1 MINQN
6 RYVKI
11 VSGVGAGAAVA
22 QRRLILRLIT
32 QNNIIPPGIVAEF
45 SSPEAVG
52 AYFGTQTEEYK
63 RAQAYFSFIS
73 KSIRSPGLISFAR
86 WVNSAIAPVISG
98 DATPKSMGAFTAV
111 SNGSINF
118 DIDGV
123 SVLVSGISLTGATD
137 FSNVASLIQ
146 TALNAD
152 ANLQLKT
159 ATVTYMAVT
168 QQFIFNGGV
177 TGSGVVKVGTAPG
190 TDLGAILGWNTSGAV
205 ASPGQAADT
214 PDQAVAK
221 SAGISNNFGSFA
233 FVTPATA
240 LTNSDIETIAAW
252 NHSQNNMYM
261 YLTRTTIANMA
272 ALYAL
277 VKGYSGCALNIVGIV
292 DDFIEQSAG
301 EILSATDY
309 ESVNATQNYM
319 YYQFPNRNTTVSD
332 DTVADQCDLNRC
344 NYIGVTQTAGQQLAF
359 FQRGVLCGGSQ
370 AAVDMNTYANE
381 MWLKSAISA
390 RVLQAFLSMP
400 SISTDVDGQA
410 SLLAVIQDVLDK
422 AKDNGTFA
430 RGKTLSAVQ
439 QQYITQVTGDPMAW
453 RQVATLGFW
462 INMSIESY
470 VAPGGLTEYKAKYLL
485 IYSKDDQIRMVD
497 GTDTLI

>member
-32 QNNIIPPGIVAEF
+32 QNSIIPPGIVAEF
-45 SSPEAVG
+45 SSSEAVG
-52 AYFGTQTEEYK
+52 EYFGTQTEEYK

-73 KSIRSPGLISFAR
+73 KAIRSPGLISFAR
-86 WVNSAIAPVISG
+86 WVNSDVAPVISG
-98 DATPKSMGAFTAV
+98 DATAKSMGSFTAV

-118 DIDGV
+118 NVDGE
-123 SVLVSGISLTGATD
+123 SILVTGISLTTATD
-137 FSNVASLIQ
+137 FASVAQMVQAAI
-146 TALNAD
+146 NAD
-152 ANLQLKT
+152 DNAQLKT
-159 ATVTYMAVT
+159 ATVTYIAVT

-177 TGSGVVKVGTAPG
+177 TGSGVVQVGTAPG
-190 TDLGAILGWNTSGAV
+190 TDLGALLGWNTSGAV
-205 ASPGQAADT
+205 ASPGQSADT

-233 FVTPATA
+233 FVTPSTA
-240 LTNSDIETIAAW
+240 LTNSDIATIAAW

-277 VKGYSGCALNIVGIV
+277 VKGYSGCALNIIGLI
-292 DDFIEQSAG
+292 DDYVEQSAG

-309 ESVNATQNYM
+309 NAVNATQNFM
-319 YYQFPNRNTTVSD
+319 YYQFPSRNTTVSD

-410 SLLAVIQDVLDK
+410 ALLAVIQEVLDK

-430 RGKTLSAVQ
+430 RGKTLTVIQ

-453 RQVATLGFW
+453 RQVASLGYW
-462 INMSIESY
+462 INMTIESY
-470 VAPGGLTEYKAKYLL
+470 VAPSGITEYKAKYLL
-485 IYSKDDQIRMVD
+485 IYSKDDQIRMVE